1 MTANQNH
8 TYTLP
13 YSFKFLNTTGTSTAT
28 NADLYTTRNAGS
40 TTEAPSDSKAV
51 PEGSTTAQA
60 DNTQDTLSINP
71 ANKWI
76 QVKLTDVNNVDMLQL
91 AHEVHSINVTT
102 ANATDINTLTGNSA
116 SQITLQ
122 DMEFDAAG
130 HIIGNHSHTY
140 TLPYGFKTITTNGV
154 ASNEKGIVSASGTTN
169 VVADN
174 SQDSLAINSGNMW
187 IKLHT
192 DANNDTIT
200 ISHTAPDTTVANLT
214 KTVIGTETGYSLT
227 PAFGSN
233 FVIPEISYD
242 KTGHISSISSHA
254 VTIPKGKL
262 IQTTAKTNGN
272 VLTTISFTDTTGEIV
287 VDRTNLGALEL
298 GTYTAPTGIKTNANT
313 SINASNLTTT
323 STLATAINILDAR
336 IMAEEKARADA
347 IDALDV
353 SDLTNITGKI
363 LTNIKQENGKIT
375 ATNANL
381 VEIAL
386 SNYSKGTARTAIE
399 ITDSLGAGIGKLEC
413 RLDLLEADS
422 STTGSIKEQISTAIA
437 GVVDGADGAFDTLK
451 EIANWI
457 NDSDSAKT
465 GFNAAKRI
473 TDLEDKPGFG
483 ITSEQI
489 NNWDAAE
496 PNDENTVLTTTEF
509 IYKEADGETPEEKV
523 TIQSLIAKVKDLE
536 AEILILK
543 SKHPEETTP

>member
-1 MTANQNH
+1 
-8 TYTLP
+8 
-13 YSFKFLNTTGTSTAT
+13 
-28 NADLYTTRNAGS
+28 
-40 TTEAPSDSKAV
+40 
-51 PEGSTTAQA
+51 
-60 DNTQDTLSINP
+60 
-71 ANKWI
+71 
-76 QVKLTDVNNVDMLQL
+76 
-91 AHEVHSINVTT
+91 
-102 ANATDINTLTGNSA
+102 
-116 SQITLQ
+116 
-122 DMEFDAAG
+122 
-130 HIIGNHSHTY
+130 
-140 TLPYGFKTITTNGV
+140 
-154 ASNEKGIVSASGTTN
+154 
-169 VVADN
+169 
-174 SQDSLAINSGNMW
+174 
-187 IKLHT
+187 
-192 DANNDTIT
+192 
-200 ISHTAPDTTVANLT
+200 
-214 KTVIGTETGYSLT
+214 
-227 PAFGSN
+227 
-233 FVIPEISYD
+233 
-242 KTGHISSISSHA
+242 
-254 VTIPKGKL
+254 
-262 IQTTAKTNGN
+262 
-272 VLTTISFTDTTGEIV
+272 
-287 VDRTNLGALEL
+287 
-298 GTYTAPTGIKTNANT
+298 
-313 SINASNLTTT
+313 
-323 STLATAINILDAR
+323 
-336 IMAEEKARADA
+336 MAEEKARADA

-363 LTNIKQENGKIT
+363 WTNIKQENGKIT

-399 ITDSLGAGIGKLEC
+399 TTDSLGAGIGKLEC

-473 TDLEDKPGFG
+473 TDLEGKPGFG